1 MKRRIPS
8 TMATQHPDNAH
19 GPFWDDGDG
28 FVAAHEEPE
37 ECLVCFRDL
46 GVQEFMWDW
55 EGKYADEAVIDK
67 LFSKHYA
74 YFKKNLLGKDA
85 FLTFRL
91 PNVWQEKGYS
101 LIRALMVIL
110 TSEDFAQD
118 LAFKARPLFEVI
130 LPMTERAEQLMYIQ
144 TSFQKLAR
152 FKDKVF
158 NHHKNNNT
166 DYVEVIPL
174 VEGVED
180 QLHITKLL
188 DTYVRLHEKFF
199 HRKPAYIRPFLARS
213 DPALISGFVA
223 NVLANKVAL
232 SEVYTFA
239 KKSGVPAHPII
250 GAGGLVFRGG
260 LNPARIKKFAEEY
273 AGVRTATIQSAF
285 RYDYSVSQAKKA
297 IQYLHRALPKG
308 KVQSVAHKDRAAL
321 LRVIKKFSATYQSTL
336 ARLINDL
343 EPVFGAVPKR
353 RERRQH
359 IGLLAYG
366 RRMGNSK
373 LPRAISFTA
382 ALYSIGVPP
391 EFIGLGRALDSLD
404 VEERKIVLKY
414 YRYFKDDVREAGRYI
429 NRDNIETLAR
439 GNPAWR
445 LVAEDIAL
453 AEKFLGA
460 LFAPKTTK
468 ELLHHS
474 LTSQLLLQRKNKEAV
489 SRLIVETGKLRRSL
503 G

>member
-1 MKRRIPS
+1 MKRKIPS

-55 EGKYADEAVIDK
+55 EGKYADESVIDK

-74 YFKKNLLGKDA
+74 YFKKHLLGRDA

-118 LAFKARPLFEVI
+118 LAFRARPLFEVI

-144 TSFQKLAR
+144 TSFRKLAH

-188 DTYVRLHEKFF
+188 DAYVRLHERFF

-239 KKSGVPAHPII
+239 KKSGVGAFPII

-260 LNPARIKKFAEEY
+260 LNPARIKKFAAEY
-273 AGVRTATIQSAF
+273 AGVRTATVQSAF
-285 RYDYSVSQAKKA
+285 RYDYPLNQVKKA
-297 IQYLHRALPKG
+297 IQYLHRELPKG
-308 KVQSVAHKDRAAL
+308 KVQFITDTDRAAL
-321 LRVIKKFSATYQSTL
+321 LRVIEKFSAMYQSTL
-336 ARLINDL
+336 TKLVKDL

-366 RRMGNSK
+366 RRMGKST

-382 ALYSIGVPP
+382 ALYSIGAPP
-391 EFIGLGRALDSLD
+391 EFIGLGRTLASLSD
-404 VEERKIVLKY
+404 QEQKILVKY
-414 YRYFKDDVREAGRYI
+414 YRFFADDVREAGRYI
-429 NRDNIETLAR
+429 NRENIETLAR
-439 GNPAWR
+439 GNPSWR
-445 LVAEDIAL
+445 LVAEDVAL

-460 LFAPKTTK
+460 RFAPKSTK

-474 LTSQLLLQRKNKEAV
+474 LTSQLLLQRNNKEAV

>member
-1 MKRRIPS
+1 
-8 TMATQHPDNAH
+8 MATQHPDNAH

-46 GVQEFMWDW
+46 RVQEFMWDW
-55 EGKYADEAVIDK
+55 EGKYADESVIDK

-74 YFKKNLLGKDA
+74 YFKKHLLGKNA

-118 LAFKARPLFEVI
+118 LAFRSRPLFEVI

-188 DTYVRLHEKFF
+188 DAYVRLHEKFF

-232 SEVYTFA
+232 SEVYAFA
-239 KKSGVPAHPII
+239 KKTGVPVYPII

-260 LNPARIKKFAEEY
+260 LNPVRIKKFAAEY
-273 AGVRTATIQSAF
+273 AKRTDRHHPVRLPVRLSAESGQKSHSVFASRPAQGQGATRRRQRPRGTSPCDKKVFCRLPIHARTTHQRPRPFLRRGTKKKGAPPTHRSPRIWTTHGEKYPAARHKLHRRPVLHRRTAGI
-285 RYDYSVSQAKKA
+285 
-297 IQYLHRALPKG
+297 HRP
-308 KVQSVAHKDRAAL
+308 R
-321 LRVIKKFSATYQSTL
+321 QST
-336 ARLINDL
+336 
-343 EPVFGAVPKR
+343 
-353 RERRQH
+353 
-359 IGLLAYG
+359 GL
-366 RRMGNSK
+366 
-373 LPRAISFTA
+373 
-382 ALYSIGVPP
+382 
-391 EFIGLGRALDSLD
+391 
-404 VEERKIVLKY
+404 
-414 YRYFKDDVREAGRYI
+414 
-429 NRDNIETLAR
+429 
-439 GNPAWR
+439 
-445 LVAEDIAL
+445 
-453 AEKFLGA
+453 
-460 LFAPKTTK
+460 
-468 ELLHHS
+468 
-474 LTSQLLLQRKNKEAV
+474 SQ
-489 SRLIVETGKLRRSL
+489 
-503 G
+503 